1 MRFAFPHLPADF
13 EIPTPEGPRPERTAS
28 PAYPRVARPHQNA
41 RGAQPG
47 RATGQHR
54 FDHLHPWL
62 DSDNSAA
69 SGMHGA
75 LKCHQIR
82 EFGSDRRM
90 SAYNEDHSY

>member
-1 MRFAFPHLPADF
+1 MDSFTSLSARC
-13 EIPTPEGPRPERTAS
+13 PTPPER
-28 PAYPRVARPHQNA
+28 P
-41 RGAQPG
+41 GAQPG